1 LLRVTVLILALV
13 AVTAVFL
20 AARIGEEKIR
30 ALEKPELRPAP
41 AIAEIEQKGPVK
53 ADTVPD
59 PDERSGGQTEEF
71 AEIRIGSFQRPEE
84 VPEYEILAEE
94 PDERD
99 GARAVR
105 LLVDTHS
112 HAESDFEL
120 IARDL
125 KARYADLDAVSVEF
139 TDAEDVLDYNGG
151 ALIFNT
157 TAGVSYLGY
166 IYRPPNMKG
175 YYVKA
180 AD

>member
-1 LLRVTVLILALV
+1 MLRVTVLILALV

-41 AIAEIEQKGPVK
+41 VIAEIEQK
-53 ADTVPD
+53 DTVRD

-84 VPEYEILAEE
+84 VPEYEILVEE

-112 HAESDFEL
+112 RAESDFEL
-120 IARDL
+120 ITRDI
-125 KARYADLDAVSVEF
+125 KARYAGLDAVSVEF

-157 TAGVSYLGY
+157 AAGVSYVGY
-166 IYRPPNMKG
+166 IYGPPNMKG

>member
-1 LLRVTVLILALV
+1 MLRVTVLILALV
-13 AVTAVFL
+13 VVTAVFL

-30 ALEKPELRPAP
+30 ALEKPEVRPAP
-41 AIAEIEQKGPVK
+41 TIAEIEQR
-53 ADTVPD
+53 DTVRGPN
-59 PDERSGGQTEEF
+59 ERAGEQTEEF
-71 AEIRIGSFQRPEE
+71 AEIQIGSFQRPEE
-84 VPEYEILAEE
+84 VPEYEILVEE

-139 TDAEDVLDYNGG
+139 TDAQDVLDYNGA

-157 TAGVSYLGY
+157 SAGVYYLGY
-166 IYRPPNMKG
+166 IYGPPNMKG

>member
-1 LLRVTVLILALV
+1 MLRVTVLILALI

-20 AARIGEEKIR
+20 VARIGEEKLR

-41 AIAEIEQKGPVK
+41 TIAEIEQERSEK
-53 ADTVPD
+53 ADTVRE
-59 PDERSGGQTEEF
+59 PDERSGEQTEGF
-71 AEIRIGSFQRPEE
+71 VEIRIGSFQRPEE
-84 VPEYEILAEE
+84 VPEYEILVEE

-99 GARAVR
+99 GASAVR
-105 LLVDTHS
+105 LLVDTRS
-112 HAESDFEL
+112 HAESDYEL

-139 TDAEDVLDYNGG
+139 TDAQGVLDYNGG

-157 TAGVSYLGY
+157 ATGVYYLGY
-166 IYRPPNMKG
+166 IYGPPNMKG